1 MSYSIALLPGDGI
14 GPEVVAAARSIL
26 EASGLDLHFREVA
39 CGYGCFLEHGSALP
53 AASLEAVRVCNAALL
68 GAVGSPIHRVEGYR
82 SPVVQLRRELDL
94 FACIRPVR
102 TPPLP
107 DARPGIDMLIV
118 RENTEDLYI
127 GREQRLG
134 DRATAERL
142 ITRQASERITRWALA
157 NALQQPSSH
166 HPRRITI
173 VHKANVLRETCGLF
187 REAALSVLQN
197 ASSATVDEMLVDNA
211 AYQLVRKPEQFDI
224 IVTTNMFGDILSDIA
239 SAWGGGLGLAVSANI
254 GDEHAIFE
262 PVHGS
267 APDIAGKGIANPL
280 ATIAAAAAMLRQ
292 LGEEHSASQ
301 IEHAINTVLRDHIW
315 TPDLGGNATT
325 EDVTRAVINSM
336 RDAG

>member
-1 MSYSIALLPGDGI
+1 MSFNIALLPGDGI
-14 GPEVVAAARSIL
+14 GPEVIAAARTVL
-26 EASGLDLHFREVA
+26 EATLLDLHFREVA
-39 CGYGCFLEHGSALP
+39 CGYSCFLENGSALP
-53 AASLEAVRVCNAALL
+53 PASLEAVRVSNAALL
-68 GAVGSPIHRVEGYR
+68 GAVGSPIQRVEGYR

-94 FACIRPVR
+94 FACVRPVR

-107 DARPGIDMLIV
+107 DARPGVDMLIV

-127 GREQRLG
+127 GRERRNG
-134 DRATAERL
+134 DSAIAERL
-142 ITRQASERITRWALA
+142 ITRQASQRISGWALEQA
-157 NALQQPSSH
+157 RQQPSSH
-166 HPRRITI
+166 NPRRITI

-187 REAALSVLQN
+187 REAALDVLRDADDLVVN
-197 ASSATVDEMLVDNA
+197 ELLVDNA

-254 GDEHAIFE
+254 GEEHAIFE

-280 ATIAAAAAMLRQ
+280 ATIAAAAAMLRH
-292 LGEEHSASQ
+292 LGEEQAAQQ
-301 IEHAINTVLRDHIW
+301 IEQAIDATLRERIW

-325 EDVTRAVINSM
+325 EDVTRAVI
-336 RDAG
+336 AEL